1 MSATINLADIP
12 DFSSVLDSYDGP
24 ESAPWLDGWY
34 EGTILETRS
43 FTDKNG
49 NDRVF
54 ESGDQPSASGES
66 RNIKLQVQLKRA
78 SDGRELNTSWL
89 VNYKP
94 EALTQATVQAII
106 TKQAQAKE
114 ANERVEWGE
123 LFGAYMT
130 LQKLGKLQK
139 VAGVRQLQRN
149 SEGGLQLSPLFGK
162 KAYFRLKDD
171 DRNPIY
177 KQIADIRVDRPTKA
191 TVL

>member
-1 MSATINLADIP
+1 MSATIQLTDIP

-24 ESAPWLDGWY
+24 ASEPFVDGWY

-94 EALTQATVQAII
+94 EALTQETVQAII

-130 LQKLGKLQK
+130 LNKLAKLQA

-149 SEGGLQLSPLFGK
+149 GEGGLELHSLYGK
-162 KAYFRLKDD
+162 SGWFKLAPD
-171 DRNPIY
+171 DRNPQY
-177 KQIADIRVDRPTKA
+177 KQIKDVRTDKPTKA
-191 TVL
+191 PTF